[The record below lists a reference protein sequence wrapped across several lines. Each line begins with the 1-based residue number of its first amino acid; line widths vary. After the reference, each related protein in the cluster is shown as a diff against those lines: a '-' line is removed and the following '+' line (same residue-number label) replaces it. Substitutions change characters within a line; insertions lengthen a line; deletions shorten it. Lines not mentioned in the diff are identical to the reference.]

1 MLKKIILPLAAA
13 LSLGCIVAS
22 AQNIKSLEGS
32 KYSITAG
39 DLTLTV
45 DAGQGAKILLPV
57 QGQGSPLAA
66 PAPQRLRKHLLD
78 QSPDRMELASGTRV

>member
-13 LSLGCIVAS
+13 LSLGCIAAS

-45 DAGQGAKILLPV
+45 DAGQGSRKPEKDIL
-57 QGQGSPLAA
+57 
-66 PAPQRLRKHLLD
+66 
-78 QSPDRMELASGTRV
+78 TT